1 MRWPLLLALAP
12 AFLSPLRRTA
22 VQRRATLN
30 EALDIFGLEVVPS
43 ASELRRVFRK
53 LAAKTHPD
61 VTGSEE
67 AFRRMVEAYRQLQS
81 ADPGAGKDK
90 DAVDEFLQD
99 WLSESVLGWGDFAQI
114 ERDTDDDGWAGRAP
128 VLNNFVRRHDAA
140 SEGGV
145 QECRRGSRGGRLR
158 HFPPPAAHTG
168 LRVGSRPG
176 DCCAGELQQATM
188 GFGDELASWTSDKA
202 EPWRLER
209 AKHLLM
215 EVWTWVSAGCSGCV
229 ALQQLFCWLGLAVA
243 IGPLAEQGA
252 RVKPVHST
260 VTTGL
265 QRVGLSAVNHRAAAA
280 AKAWTSALFL
290 LDGTAEAWWW
300 LKGIRSSQQA
310 PRPWTDSKDGGVG
323 VAKSVHNNPEDVWQQ
338 GEDPFD
344 GNDPAAVGLEF
355 DRDLDKE
362 IDEVLRDA
370 VRSVHTRRVLFVM
383 RL

>member
-145 QECRRGSRGGRLR
+145 QEGDCVIFRLLQPIRGFAWGVGRVIAVQVNYSRSGPNGLLHLQPLRQIGPTLLEEDLDADVAITRATDRLELLAVELLADGRVQLPELGRAHVRAALGGDLWGNPPRTA
-158 HFPPPAAHTG
+158 PPA
-168 LRVGSRPG
+168 P
-176 DCCAGELQQATM
+176 ELQSNESRMA
-188 GFGDELASWTSDKA
+188 
-202 EPWRLER
+202 
-209 AKHLLM
+209 
-215 EVWTWVSAGCSGCV
+215 
-229 ALQQLFCWLGLAVA
+229 
-243 IGPLAEQGA
+243 
-252 RVKPVHST
+252 
-260 VTTGL
+260 
-265 QRVGLSAVNHRAAAA
+265 
-280 AKAWTSALFL
+280 
-290 LDGTAEAWWW
+290 
-300 LKGIRSSQQA
+300 
-310 PRPWTDSKDGGVG
+310 
-323 VAKSVHNNPEDVWQQ
+323 
-338 GEDPFD
+338 
-344 GNDPAAVGLEF
+344 
-355 DRDLDKE
+355 
-362 IDEVLRDA
+362 
-370 VRSVHTRRVLFVM
+370 
-383 RL
+383 